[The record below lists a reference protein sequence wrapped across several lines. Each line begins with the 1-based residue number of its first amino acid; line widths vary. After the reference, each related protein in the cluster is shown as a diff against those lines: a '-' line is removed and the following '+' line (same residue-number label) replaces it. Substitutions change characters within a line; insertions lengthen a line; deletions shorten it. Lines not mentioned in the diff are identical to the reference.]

1 MLEKIFESI
10 NSEILTDEVKLQMST
25 LFEAAVNKEISDEKK
40 KLKKENEEKLD
51 KLSADEEE
59 ELKKVKDE
67 VNENLTKFKSKLVKQ
82 LESYVNYFTE
92 QFLKENRKEVISQV
106 EVKEAEKIINL
117 FKEMNM
123 NFGIGIGNL
132 VKESNTS
139 FKNYKNKFNKV
150 LSMYD
155 SLSEKHIALES
166 KVKKLAQAE
175 LIKEEVDKMNVS
187 DFEKEKIT
195 QLMDNLHFKSVD
207 ELKTKAKVLKEFV
220 SKEGMKVKRD
230 LLKEAQVI
238 KEKNKT
244 KYAVPIN
251 TDLI

>member
-25 LFEAAVNKEISDEKK
+25 LFEATLNKEIDKEKK
-40 KLKKENEEKLD
+40 KLEKENDEKLD
-51 KLSADEEE
+51 KLASDEEE

-67 VNENLTKFKSKLVKQ
+67 VKENLTKFKAKLVKQ
-82 LESYVNYFTE
+82 LESYVNYFTQE
-92 QFLKENRKEVISQV
+92 FLKENRKEVVSQV

-132 VKESNTS
+132 VRESNTS

-150 LSMYD
+150 LNMYND
-155 SLSEKHIALES
+155 LSTKHTQLES

-175 LIKEEVDKMNVS
+175 LIKEEVDKMMVS
-187 DFEKEKIT
+187 DFEKEKIA
-195 QLMDNLHFKSVD
+195 QLMGNLNFKSME

-220 SKEGMKVKRD
+220 NKEGMKVKRD
-230 LLKEAQVI
+230 VLKEAKVI
-238 KEKNKT
+238 KEANKT
-244 KYAVPIN
+244 KYLIPIN